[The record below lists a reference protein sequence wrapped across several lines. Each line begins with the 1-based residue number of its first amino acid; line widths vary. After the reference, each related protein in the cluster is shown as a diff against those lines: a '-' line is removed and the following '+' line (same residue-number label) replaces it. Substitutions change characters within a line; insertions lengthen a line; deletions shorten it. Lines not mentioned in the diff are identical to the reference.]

1 MFLLEW
7 SFKDLD
13 VFDSYPEFFLQEK
26 LFFSCVLML
35 EVIQLLWGLHLN
47 LGNPQF
53 KKRIENHKYKTSNK
67 TESLFKVTKDIYH
80 TGKSAAKSHKHEI

>member
-1 MFLLEW
+1 MYLTVTLS
-7 SFKDLD
+7 SFSRK
-13 VFDSYPEFFLQEK
+13 SC
-26 LFFSCVLML
+26 SICVLVL

-47 LGNPQF
+47 LGNTQF
-53 KKRIENHKYKTSNK
+53 KKRIANYKYKTSNK